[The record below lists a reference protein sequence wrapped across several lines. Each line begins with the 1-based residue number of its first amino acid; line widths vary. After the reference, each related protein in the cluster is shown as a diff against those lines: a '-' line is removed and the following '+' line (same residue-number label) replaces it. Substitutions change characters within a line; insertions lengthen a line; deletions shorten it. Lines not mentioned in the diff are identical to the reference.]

1 MSDFITLSDTQRKA
15 IFTQVAAKT
24 GLPSSAIEKDWWVTQ
39 LLRIVFSLPYADS
52 LVFKGGTSLSKGY
65 NLINR
70 FSEDIDL
77 AIDRGYFQF
86 DGELS
91 RTQIKNL
98 RKKSANFISNQLLND
113 VHVIITTEQL
123 PITSIGV
130 EPYKDSDTDPLRVYV
145 TYEPLTQKIEY
156 LPPRVLLEI
165 SCRSLREPFEE
176 RLIKAIIDNEF
187 DDSTFAKA
195 AFPVQTVLPQ
205 RTFLE
210 KIFLLHEEWQKKDIR
225 IERLSRHLYDI
236 ERLMNT
242 PYAKEALQNKDLF
255 YNIVNHRKSFNPIRG
270 VDYDHHKPESLRII
284 PPDNIITAYKNDYQ
298 EMQESMFAGESLS
311 WDDLIKQ
318 LVKLQEQINNGLT
331 W

>member
-1 MSDFITLSDTQRKA
+1 MSDFITLSDAQRKT
-15 IFTQVAAKT
+15 IFTQAAAKT

-39 LLRIVFSLPYADS
+39 LLRIVFSLPYAS
-52 LVFKGGTSLSKGY
+52 SFVFKGGTSLSKGY

-130 EPYKDSDTDPLRVYV
+130 EPYKDSDTDPLRIYV

-176 RLIKAIIDNEF
+176 RPIKAIIDNEF
-187 DDSTFAKA
+187 NNSTFTRD

-210 KIFLLHEEWQKKDIR
+210 KIFLLHEEWQKRNIR
-225 IERLSRHLYDI
+225 VERLTRHLYDI

-242 PYAKEALQNKDLF
+242 PFAQEALQNSDLF

-270 VDYDHHKPESLRII
+270 VNYENHKPENLRIL
-284 PPDNIITAYKNDYQ
+284 PPDTIITAYKTDYQ

-311 WDDLIKQ
+311 WDNLIKQ
-318 LVKLQEQINNGLT
+318 LVALQEQINNLI

>member
-1 MSDFITLSDTQRKA
+1 
-15 IFTQVAAKT
+15 
-24 GLPSSAIEKDWWVTQ
+24 
-39 LLRIVFSLPYADS
+39 
-52 LVFKGGTSLSKGY
+52 
-65 NLINR
+65 
-70 FSEDIDL
+70 
-77 AIDRGYFQF
+77 
-86 DGELS
+86 
-91 RTQIKNL
+91 
-98 RKKSANFISNQLLND
+98 
-113 VHVIITTEQL
+113 L

-130 EPYKDSDTDPLRVYV
+130 EEYKDSDTDPLRIYV

-176 RLIKAIIDNEF
+176 RPIKAIIDNEF
-187 DDSTFAKA
+187 DGSTFIRD

-210 KIFLLHEEWQKKDIR
+210 KIFLLHEEWQKRNIR
-225 IERLSRHLYDI
+225 VERLSRHLYDI

-242 PYAKEALQNKDLF
+242 SFAKEALQNKDLF

-270 VDYDHHKPESLRII
+270 VDYDNHKPESLCII
-284 PPDNIITAYKNDYQ
+284 PPDNIINAYKNDYQ